1 MLLKMNFN
9 KIIKKS
15 TIKNHKR
22 NRLSRISIAENN
34 HMVIRALKKIKLKP
48 KNVLEIGCS
57 TGYVLEKI
65 RLISKSK
72 CYGIDVS
79 KSAISEG
86 KRLFKRVN
94 LSCGFF

>member
-34 HMVIRALKKIKLKP
+34 HMVIRALKKIKLSNYVKKKP
-48 KNVLEIGCS
+48 SLRGLFLFVFYCFF
-57 TGYVLEKI
+57 KI
-65 RLISKSK
+65 IKFN
-72 CYGIDVS
+72 YI
-79 KSAISEG
+79 I
-86 KRLFKRVN
+86 
-94 LSCGFF
+94 